1 MALTQLPN
9 PQDQRAANEPEGI
22 TEVFDELDNSVSRES
37 EQKSVRLGVLLSAVG
52 RRSYG
57 PLLLVIGLFSISP
70 ATIVPGMTTFV
81 AAIILLIALQ
91 MALGMPRPWLPKAML
106 NLKVP
111 RKPFFAF
118 LDKARPKVARIDGVL
133 LKERLAFLTT
143 PPFVN
148 LIALCVAAAALVTF
162 PLSFIPF
169 APIGPGLA
177 VVLFGL
183 GMIARD
189 GLWLSAG
196 MALTGGA
203 FTLALPL
210 ISHLIPG

>member
-1 MALTQLPN
+1 MDFSSSQTPE
-9 PQDQRAANEPEGI
+9 RAADQPEGLA
-22 TEVFDELDNSVSRES
+22 EVLDGLDSSVNRDSQQE
-37 EQKSVRLGVLLSAVG
+37 SVRLGVLLSGVG

-70 ATIVPGMTTFV
+70 ATILPGMTTFV
-81 AAIILLIALQ
+81 AAIILIIALQ
-91 MALGMPRPWLPKAML
+91 MAVGMQRPWLPKAML
-106 NLKVP
+106 TLKVP

-118 LDKARPKVARIDGVL
+118 LDKARPKVERIDGVL
-133 LKERLAFLTT
+133 LKERFAFLMA

-169 APIGPGLA
+169 APLGPGLA

-189 GLWLSAG
+189 GLWLSLG
-196 MALTGGA
+196 VALTGGA
-203 FTLALPL
+203 FSLALPL
-210 ISHLIPG
+210 ISRVIPG